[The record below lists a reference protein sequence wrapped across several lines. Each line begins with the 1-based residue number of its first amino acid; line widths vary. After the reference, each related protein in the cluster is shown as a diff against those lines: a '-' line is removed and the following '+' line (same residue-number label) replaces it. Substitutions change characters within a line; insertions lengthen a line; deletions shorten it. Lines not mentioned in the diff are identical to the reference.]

1 LLVGVSVTA
10 YRIVK
15 SRYSRGAFS
24 GFGAHR
30 YGGRWNTKG
39 HAVVYTSESLSLA
52 LLEVLVHLPRP
63 RLLANHRA
71 SRVAFSAKQIER
83 LPTLPR
89 GWRTDVRKTRALGD
103 EWLERGSSPVLEVPS
118 VLFRWDEFE
127 PKNYLLNPLHAE
139 FGSIDVGRFRP
150 LEIDPRIR

>member
-1 LLVGVSVTA
+1 MVRVSVTA
-10 YRIVK
+10 YRVVK
-15 SRYSRGAFS
+15 ARYSRQAFS
-24 GFGAHR
+24 GFGAQR

-71 SRVAFSAKQIER
+71 SRVEISAGQIER

-89 GWRTDVRKTRALGD
+89 GWRTDVRKTRAVGD

-118 VLFRWDEFE
+118 VLFRCGDVE
-127 PKNYLLNPLHAE
+127 PKNYLLNPLHAA

-150 LEIDPRIR
+150 LEIDRRIA